1 MAVDDVVL
9 VTGGTGFI
17 GFRTLR
23 YALEEGYTVRA
34 AVRSEAKAETIRRN
48 STLSSIKDLSS
59 KLSFTIVPD
68 FLADGAFDEAV
79 KGVKYVLHVASPL
92 TTGFTVTD
100 DLEAGIIKPAVQGTL
115 GLFESA
121 KKESS
126 VKRIVVTSSMVAIPP
141 IAVLIG
147 QQASEHVF
155 SPKDRA
161 HDVPGPY
168 PAVIVAY
175 VQSKIA
181 ALKEGE
187 AWVEKHKP
195 QFDVIHIHPSFVGGR
210 NDLAQNVEE
219 LCTGTNP
226 SEYPPESIPSLRHEL
241 TYLAAPVFLES
252 VLGKDS
258 DEYPGPR
265 VANYIDVDDVA
276 KAHVLSLSEK
286 VAGGQSFLLTNEGG
300 DMKWNDAQAIAKKHF
315 PDAVKSGPLPNDFAE
330 QQFMVLHC
338 DISKTEETFGKS
350 KSYEE
355 TIKAIVGQ
363 YLELKEKAK

>member
-1 MAVDDVVL
+1 MAVDDIVL

-34 AVRSEAKAETIRRN
+34 AVRNEAKAENIRRN

-59 KLSFTIVPD
+59 KLSFVIVPD
-68 FLADGAFDEAV
+68 FLADGAFDKAV
-79 KGVKYVLHVASPL
+79 KGIKYVLHLASPL

-121 KKESS
+121 KKEPSI
-126 VKRIVVTSSMVAIPP
+126 KRIVVTSSMVAIPP

-155 SPKDRA
+155 TPADRA

-195 QFDVIHIHPSFVGGR
+195 QFDVIHIHPSYVGGR

-219 LCTGTNP
+219 LCSGTNP
-226 SEYPPESIPSLRHEL
+226 SK
-241 TYLAAPVFLES
+241 YLL
-252 VLGKDS
+252 
-258 DEYPGPR
+258 
-265 VANYIDVDDVA
+265 
-276 KAHVLSLSEK
+276 
-286 VAGGQSFLLTNEGG
+286 
-300 DMKWNDAQAIAKKHF
+300 
-315 PDAVKSGPLPNDFAE
+315 
-330 QQFMVLHC
+330 
-338 DISKTEETFGKS
+338 
-350 KSYEE
+350 
-355 TIKAIVGQ
+355 
-363 YLELKEKAK
+363 

>member
-195 QFDVIHIHPSFVGGR
+195 QFDVIHIHPSYVGGR
-210 NDLAQNVEE
+210 NDLAQTVEE

-226 SEYPPESIPSLRHEL
+226 I
-241 TYLAAPVFLES
+241 FLES

-315 PDAVKSGPLPNDFAE
+315 PDAVKSGLLPNDFAE

-338 DISKTEETFGKS
+338 DISKTEETFGKI

-355 TIKAIVGQ
+355 TIKALVGQ
-363 YLELKEKAK
+363 YLELKEKAM

>member
-59 KLSFTIVPD
+59 KLSFAIVPD

-115 GLFESA
+115 GLFGSA
-121 KKESS
+121 KKEPS

-155 SPKDRA
+155 TPKDRA

-226 SEYPPESIPSLRHEL
+226 S
-241 TYLAAPVFLES
+241 
-252 VLGKDS
+252 KDS
-258 DEYPGPR
+258 DEYAGPR

-276 KAHVLSLSEK
+276 KAHVLSLNEK
-286 VAGGQSFLLTNEGG
+286 VAGGQSFLLTNKGG

-315 PDAVKSGPLPNDFAE
+315 PDAVSSGLLPNDFAE

-338 DISKTEETFGKS
+338 DISKTEETFGKI
-350 KSYEE
+350 KSYED
-355 TIKAIVGQ
+355 TIKAVVGQ
-363 YLELKEKAK
+363 YFELKEKAK